1 MFSVDWQVIEKVC
14 ESFTNVQAA
23 WVFGS
28 AREGSIKPGSDLD
41 IGVLFF
47 AASSLDERVML
58 REQLQKSL
66 SFDDIDLVIL
76 NEASPITR
84 FEAICGRRVFVRDRS
99 RWAEFFSLTA
109 REYEDEMAFLQ
120 KGMTIY
126 QELQSQ
132 E

>member
-1 MFSVDWQVIEKVC
+1 MFSVDWQTIETVC
-14 ESFTNVQAA
+14 ESIINVQAA

-47 AASSLDERVML
+47 TAPSLDERVML

-84 FEAICGRRVFVRDRS
+84 FEAICGRQVFVRDRS

-126 QELQSQ
+126 RELQRQ

>member
-1 MFSVDWQVIEKVC
+1 MFKVDWQKIEKVC
-14 ESFTNVQAA
+14 EQVNNLLAVM
-23 WVFGS
+23 VFGS

-47 AASSLDERVML
+47 AAPSLDERVML

-66 SFDDIDLVIL
+66 HFDDIDLVIL

-84 FEAICGRRVFVRDRS
+84 FEAISGRLVFVRDRS

-120 KGMTIY
+120 KGMAIY
-126 QELQSQ
+126 RELQRQ

>member
-1 MFSVDWQVIEKVC
+1 MLSVDWQTIEKVC
-14 ESFTNVQAA
+14 EPIKTVQAV

-28 AREGSIKPGSDLD
+28 ARGGCIKPGSDLD

-47 AASSLDERVML
+47 AVPSLDERVML

-66 SFDDIDLVIL
+66 HFDDIDLVIL
-76 NEASPITR
+76 NEASPVTR
-84 FEAICGRRVFVRDRS
+84 FEAICGRLVFVRDRS

-120 KGMTIY
+120 KGMAMY
-126 QELQSQ
+126 RQLQRQE
-132 E
+132 